1 MIKRRRKAVGNDDD
15 GDFTGESDHDRELVK
30 KLSKV
35 ARPKYSTRS
44 KDRDKPHMEAKD
56 SKSSLQKKII
66 CANEDDDDDETLGG
80 FIVEEDD
87 VEQEEDTNENEEF
100 VEDDKEE

>member
-15 GDFTGESDHDRELVK
+15 GDFTGESDDDRELVK
-30 KLSKV
+30 KLRKV

-56 SKSSLQKKII
+56 SQSSLQKKII

-87 VEQEEDTNENEEF
+87 VEQEEETNENEEF